1 MINKLVSSK
10 AVIAKVI
17 ADLNLDESELRIS
30 DVRQWIADAMEE
42 IGAVQQYEQKVE
54 ILPIVGYQAK
64 LPCDLH
70 RINQAVFS
78 MDGCKGWLPMRRS
91 TGSFGPTKWIDW
103 NGCCKPQMLIQDNKI
118 FPIVKALYN
127 VNTDAEALKILNE
140 EPNVRDTINTLI
152 NQYTFPSNNGRLQ
165 IGVLNKY
172 QPTLQY
178 TVKPGWIVTNIPK
191 GFIKLSYTAIYTDE
205 DSMPLIPDNVDYF
218 EAIFWYVAM
227 KMMYPKVLK
236 GELNANL
243 YQDMKNSWRLYKKKA
258 YGNAMMPSSRD
269 EMETI
274 QNVWNKFYPELD
286 EHDLAFDELGDE
298 QFIYNQ
304 NRP

>member
-17 ADLNLDESELRIS
+17 ADLNLDESEIRIS

-42 IGAVQQYEQKVE
+42 IGAVQQYQQKIEKIPV
-54 ILPIVGYQAK
+54 IGYQAK

-70 RINQAVFS
+70 RINQVAFS
-78 MDGCKGWLPMRRS
+78 LDGCNGWLPMRKS
-91 TGSFGPTKWIDW
+91 TGSFGPTRWIDW
-103 NGCCKPQMLIQDNKI
+103 DPCCKAEMFIQDNKI

-140 EPNVRDTINTLI
+140 EPNVKETIQTLI
-152 NQYTFPSNNGRLQ
+152 NQYTFPTNNGRLQ
-165 IGVLNKY
+165 MGILNKY

-178 TVKPGWIVTNIPK
+178 TTKPGWIVTNVPRGILK
-191 GFIKLSYTAIYTDE
+191 ISYTAIYTDE

-227 KMMYPKVLK
+227 KMMYPKVLS
-236 GELNANL
+236 GEVNFSL
-243 YQDMKNSWRLYKKKA
+243 YQDMRNSWRLYKKKA
-258 YGNAMMPSSRD
+258 YGNAMMPDSRD
-269 EMETI
+269 DMQTI
-274 QNVWNKFYPELD
+274 QNVWLKLYPEQN
-286 EHDLAFDELGDE
+286 EHEMFFNETGDE